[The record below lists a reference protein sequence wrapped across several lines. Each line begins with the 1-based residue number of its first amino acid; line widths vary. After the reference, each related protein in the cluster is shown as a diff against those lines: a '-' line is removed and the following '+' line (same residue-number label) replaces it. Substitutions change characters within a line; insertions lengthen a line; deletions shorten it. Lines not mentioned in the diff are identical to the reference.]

1 MWTWHISVLI
11 KALSHAAALAFLKWG
26 RKQTGSFQLRIVDRQ
41 RCSIWAGFIPSL
53 PWRRLSVVACVHVCV
68 LANIRSHGRTGTPLR
83 AAGHFLCKVL
93 TGSLIFTHTHT
104 EFTASPNAF
113 QQLLSCRTFTAFWT
127 GTQSPAATQHCTK
140 VRPWSYCS
148 KFNRIN
154 HFLKRTI
161 WLNFPAKDDAQCAS

>member
-104 EFTASPNAF
+104 QSLQHHPMHFNSYSAVERLQRFEQEHN
-113 QQLLSCRTFTAFWT
+113 LLQPHNTVLKSVPGHTVANST
-127 GTQSPAATQHCTK
+127 GLII
-140 VRPWSYCS
+140 
-148 KFNRIN
+148 F
-154 HFLKRTI
+154 
-161 WLNFPAKDDAQCAS
+161 